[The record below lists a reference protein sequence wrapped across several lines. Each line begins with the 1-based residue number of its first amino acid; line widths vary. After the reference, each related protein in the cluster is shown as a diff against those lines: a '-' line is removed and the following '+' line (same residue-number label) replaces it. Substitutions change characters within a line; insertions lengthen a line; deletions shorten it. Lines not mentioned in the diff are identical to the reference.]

1 MEQSIN
7 KVELMGRVGADPR
20 IGQSEEGRRVM
31 NFNLAT
37 GEVIKTGTGALKE
50 ETTWH
55 RVVAWEGKDI
65 APFESVKKGTRL
77 IITGKIRTNAY
88 EKDGQPRYIQ
98 EVVAQTLRE
107 VDSRKPGDMNPS

>member
-1 MEQSIN
+1 
-7 KVELMGRVGADPR
+7 
-20 IGQSEEGRRVM
+20 
-31 NFNLAT
+31 
-37 GEVIKTGTGALKE
+37 VIKTGTGALKE